1 MVRLIRVF
9 DVQDSILYPFNS
21 FSPWLALCRVCRCSC
36 IDGLVI
42 YFFYVLDMSVL
53 YGGTR
58 LNSQEQFYYYTFTQ
72 CRVVDPLD

>member
-9 DVQDSILYPFNS
+9 DVQDSIPYPFKFF
-21 FSPWLALCRVCRCSC
+21 FSLA
-36 IDGLVI
+36 GLVSSLSLFVHRRPSD
-42 YFFYVLDMSVL
+42 FFYVLDMSVL

-58 LNSQEQFYYYTFTQ
+58 LNFQEQFYYYTFTQ